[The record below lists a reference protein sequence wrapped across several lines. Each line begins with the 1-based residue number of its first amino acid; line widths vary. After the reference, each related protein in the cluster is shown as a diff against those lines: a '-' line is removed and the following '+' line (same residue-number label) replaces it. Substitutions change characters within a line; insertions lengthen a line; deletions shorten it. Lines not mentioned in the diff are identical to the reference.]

1 MAIKGKK
8 KSQTRG
14 SQARRRPATAPRV
27 VTSRQAHVP
36 WYQTS
41 GGRVV
46 AAIVVVLLLAGVGI
60 AIAQMNA
67 SGNRRERRQ
76 EALDEYTGDIR
87 DIALAADP
95 AAARM
100 QQLLAKPPGDDE
112 QQLKDLRKQAED
124 WVGTFTGARPE
135 PELKPPAGLSSLSAL
150 FGRSIDA
157 YASAATTYQLAAKA
171 TDDDRAGLLTLATQQ
186 QQIAAGV
193 WVSAVEVLDQERVDA
208 GLQPSGIKTPGLA
221 TPGTG

>member
-14 SQARRRPATAPRV
+14 SQTRRRPATAPRV
-27 VTSRQAHVP
+27 VTTRQAHVP

-46 AAIVVVLLLAGVGI
+46 AAIVIVLLLAGIGI
-60 AIAQMNA
+60 AIAQVNA

-76 EALDEYTGDIR
+76 EALDDYTGEIR
-87 DIALAADP
+87 DIALAANP
-95 AAARM
+95 AAAQM
-100 QQLLAKPPGDDE
+100 QQLLGKPPGDDE
-112 QQLKDLRKQAED
+112 QQLKDLRKQAEG
-124 WVGTFTGARPE
+124 WVGTFTGARPG
-135 PELKPPAGLSSLSAL
+135 PKLRAPKGLPSLSGL

-171 TDDDRAGLLTLATQQ
+171 PEEDRAGLLTLAGQQ

-193 WVSAVEVLDQERVDA
+193 WVSAVDVLDQERLEA
-208 GLQPSGIKTPGLA
+208 GMRASGIEAPGLA